1 MARVDRRPPAAR
13 WRRGIAQGD
22 VDSVV
27 NLLLFGTSFTTE
39 PRITARLLSEL
50 NQKWNA
56 GDRSVAGDAR
66 APLSAARRGSG
77 HAVWAAAG
85 TDARLQDVRRVLT
98 AHGHSLDTATGQRA
112 AIQDLLASVARV
124 REEAARLAE
133 ELEAQRRAT
142 DATAGFAERSRIF
155 AIADSSA
162 DSSVL
167 TQFAV
172 DRAVCALGER
182 GVLAARSVNRIAIV
196 GPGLDFVD
204 KQEGFD
210 FYAPQSL
217 QPFTLA
223 DSLLQCGLATRSAI
237 SITTIDISP
246 RVNGHLRA
254 AVVARRP
261 PRRLSPG
268 PAVERRMRAGQRDA
282 AAYWKRAGDPRS
294 DAPFAVAG
302 AARHAA
308 VAGARR
314 RGVAG
319 NRPAHPAARRQHRL
333 RSAGAAGERQFDLVL
348 ASNVLVYYDT
358 FEQTLAL
365 ASVAAMLK
373 PGGVLLTNDA
383 VLEIPEVPL
392 RSAGSVGVPFSD
404 RPGDGER
411 MVWYV
416 KSDGEGDSA
425 GFQLARSQRLTARP
439 RQRLVR
445 SGETES
451 RALERTPALRT
462 RNSLDRCSDRSSS
475 VTMPSTTGGDC
486 AYFIASTK
494 SLIALRT
501 WSDRSTN
508 STPVRY
514 RAATSVSSPM

>member
-1 MARVDRRPPAAR
+1 MYRGLLPLVLILGVSGSVSSQTPSPAAR
-13 WRRGIAQGD
+13 PPGPPAVTRITWAQAQPIVTRLEEALPESLRAIPPGERAKKWPEWIDGRRRALEDRIAQGD
-22 VDSVV
+22 VDSMV
-27 NLLLFGTSFTTE
+27 NLLLFGTSFTDE
-39 PRITARLLSEL
+39 PRITARLLSDL

-56 GDRSVAGDAR
+56 GDRSAQETLAR
-66 APLSAARRGSG
+66 HYERRAADLVN
-77 HAVWAAAG
+77 AVWAAAG
-85 TDARLQDVRRVLT
+85 TDARLQDVKRVLT
-98 AHGHSLDTATGQRA
+98 ARGHSLDTATGQRA

-124 REEAARLAE
+124 REEAASLAE
-133 ELEAQRRAT
+133 ELEAQRRAK
-142 DATAGFAERSRIF
+142 DSTAGFAERSRVF
-155 AIADSSA
+155 RNRGLSA

-223 DSLLQCGLATRSAI
+223 DSLLQCGLATRSAV

-254 AVVARRP
+254 AVRRATD
-261 PRRLSPG
+261 RR
-268 PAVERRMRAGQRDA
+268 A
-282 AAYWKRAGDPRS
+282 AYRLVLPWNSGGVSSEATAYWKRAGAQVGRAFAAPAPRGM
-294 DAPFAVAG
+294 PAVQ
-302 AARHAA
+302 
-308 VAGARR
+308 V
-314 RGVAG
+314 RGVAVS
-319 NRPAHPAARRQHRL
+319 PEIVRRIQPIDASIVSDRL
-333 RSAGAAGERQFDLVL
+333 ELPDERQFDLVL

-383 VLEIPEVPL
+383 VLEIPEVPM

-416 KSDGEGDSA
+416 KSE
-425 GFQLARSQRLTARP
+425 
-439 RQRLVR
+439 
-445 SGETES
+445 
-451 RALERTPALRT
+451 ER
-462 RNSLDRCSDRSSS
+462 
-475 VTMPSTTGGDC
+475 
-486 AYFIASTK
+486 K
-494 SLIALRT
+494 
-501 WSDRSTN
+501 
-508 STPVRY
+508 
-514 RAATSVSSPM
+514 